1 MMTYKNSL
9 HYCLCKE
16 KRKKTQHI
24 IRNRSWSSPFVRKA
38 FLTKMGVKWQH
49 ILQHAPGCPF
59 VKSCPLCDGLC
70 TSGMPQ
76 HAQLPPLLYV
86 NRIRVAGGQ
95 APTVAPGESGAVIV
109 TVFTFFL
116 VLVFPGFQH
125 LQLPLLFSHEDLDH
139 ENLLFMNLL
148 TNVLGNVWDNPVNK
162 VTHKHDQVLENYH
175 KC

>member
-95 APTVAPGESGAVIV
+95 APTVAPRESGAVIV

-162 VTHKHDQVLENYH
+162 VTHKHDQVL
-175 KC
+175 KSKL